1 MDDLLSDNQDVM
13 GALLAALCDP
23 GRFTDRA
30 PHEPMSW
37 WQRRA
42 VIEHAAP
49 YIAAAERERI
59 RQMAIRTRAVTTGD
73 EGTSCYFADCLGP
86 EPAEERSDEKGA
98 DHD

>member
-1 MDDLLSDNQDVM
+1 MTDLLSDNQDVM
-13 GALLAALCDP
+13 GALLAALRDP

-59 RQMAIRTRAVTTGD
+59 RQLALSNGAVYCVGQPCRCIRLGSSPTIH
-73 EGTSCYFADCLGP
+73 SFADLLG
-86 EPAEERSDEKGA
+86 EPQS
-98 DHD
+98 